1 MSGGLDA
8 DPGRTGRTDLTGLVY
23 LAVGPERH
31 GVVRHGLA
39 TARELIRQDGSVDL
53 VHLPD
58 AEGLREWSA
67 GNRAGGVAVH
77 LDVTDSLFGDAPR
90 EAVALLTE
98 ALEGN
103 RTTLTLHDVPQPAE
117 GAARYAARAAA
128 YADLAQWA
136 AGIVVSSAHER
147 TLLER
152 ILTEHGGGSGTAASG
167 PAASSESAPR
177 ITVVPLP
184 VPDRRDP
191 DAVHRARTDPAAW
204 ARQLPEEL
212 SGLDQDVVVLGF
224 LYPGKGHAE
233 ALQALAA
240 VRSQQSRPG
249 SPAELPSR
257 VTALGPV
264 AAGHDHLVGE
274 LTEQAEALG
283 LSFRATGFVADEHLD
298 AALLAAGIPVAAHR
312 NVSASGSLA
321 SWMSVGRR
329 AIVPAGTYTQ
339 EMDRLRPGTLAVQP
353 TADPLPAL
361 TAGIAAATT
370 DPGLTWLDSSA
381 SLAPGP
387 QDCAGALLQ
396 FLTETLS

>member
-77 LDVTDSLFGDAPR
+77 LDVTDSLFGDTPR

-233 ALQALAA
+233 ALHALGE
-240 VRSQQSRPG
+240 VRVQQSG
-249 SPAELPSR
+249 AEVLLPSR

-264 AAGHDHLVGE
+264 ASGHQDLVDE
-274 LTEQAEALG
+274 LSEQAEQLG
-283 LSFRATGFVADEHLD
+283 LSFRATGFVPDEHLET
-298 AALLAAGIPVAAHR
+298 ALLAAGIPAAAHR

-321 SWMSVGRR
+321 SWVSVGRR
-329 AIVPAGTYTQ
+329 AVVPSGTYTQ

-370 DPGLTWLDSSA
+370 DPSLTWLDSSA

-387 QDCAGALLQ
+387 QDCAAALLQ